1 MVRDIEV
8 DFLFDLHWND
18 GWLGMNFD
26 KASLEPCTE
35 KQNWFQICI
44 TIYGG
49 KNISCLFIGNNASLA
64 PCSSE
69 RCKSPSNVNLQK
81 RLWKLLLATAVNQS
95 RADFFL
101 PLSPSLQHLHFCP
114 CWAACLLVLS
124 PAGSTPI
131 SQQPVGVARGAVH
144 KRECSFPFVL
154 KGRAKWQCL
163 GLRSWCR

>member
-1 MVRDIEV
+1 
-8 DFLFDLHWND
+8 
-18 GWLGMNFD
+18 MNFD

-81 RLWKLLLATAVNQS
+81 RLKAFIGHSCKSKQS
-95 RADFFL
+95 RFFFASLSFTPASAFLSLLSCL
-101 PLSPSLQHLHFCP
+101 PLGAEPCRQHAYQP
-114 CWAACLLVLS
+114 ATCWC
-124 PAGSTPI
+124 GSGCCA
-131 SQQPVGVARGAVH
+131 QRGMLFPVCTEGQ
-144 KRECSFPFVL
+144 S
-154 KGRAKWQCL
+154 
-163 GLRSWCR
+163 